1 MFYEQHYEPK
11 ASNSKKRV
19 RASQACVHCRK
30 KKIKCDESRPD
41 CGQCQEANVLCE
53 YTEPKKRG
61 PRKGYV
67 QLLEE
72 RLAQMERKLMGP
84 GVPNYNGNSNQH
96 PHISDEDNQSL
107 SSTPNRAHSPIH
119 LYENPDQTSDLPP
132 LDIVN
137 HLVDLFFKNIN
148 SVFPFVHRHVLKR
161 SIQDGSISRP
171 LLYSVLAIGAR
182 FSDNP
187 SIKTSPPYLAG
198 ERFAE
203 KALSLVDADTLQP
216 NLENI
221 QFWGIMSCL
230 EYGRASGSK
239 SWIYG
244 GLAVRFCQELG
255 YYKEDA
261 LGLPIVSEDGSID
274 TVAMALRRRVF
285 WSCFCLDKLSSA
297 GTRRPQCIDRS
308 DCDSSPPNISECL
321 LLRDPMFHRNVDG
334 KSLQDDS
341 LMNIPKHYMRCVETY
356 GEVNK
361 FMNRAKSTS
370 AAINWPPIA
379 EFRNLDAQLR
389 AWKDGLPDIFQFNQ
403 KNLDHHRQFASYHY
417 VNIWLSSHAVWCSS
431 MMILHR
437 VSLAFSDVKPTDIIE
452 KDLYRR
458 IQSSIDACRLC
469 VRDAMG
475 IFEAIK
481 DLCGSNTLPYM
492 GYSAYVFATVLMTST
507 FSGTPELCKKSSR
520 ALKMLYDLIDG
531 LRPYWPMC
539 ERLANATKELLI
551 AHQKLYEQE
560 DINVTSYS
568 SYSTFDPT
576 KQQDVKIN
584 YDSRSPVTS
593 RSPSSHSSSSI
604 SMSPVSMHNT
614 HQSPAISSLLG
625 PTTNTSEPS
634 IIPPYQQQQQH
645 IHDPFKTTN
654 NQHYLVP
661 STPPSSAGHQ
671 QQEQQEQQ
679 QQQRYMNPSRQQ
691 AQDQSSALAFNWNRG
706 NEIDFNS
713 LEFLYDTGLFG
724 QVVFDVNSEADA
736 VPSSLNYPTQQS
748 IYQPI
753 LSSQPY
759 ISQQASLPQTST
771 PQNNT
776 PTPPSA
782 ASASSAFQPMM
793 TQQQPQQQQNSP
805 SSYNPSKS
813 LWN

>member
-1 MFYEQHYEPK
+1 MLYEQNYEQK
-11 ASNSKKRV
+11 ASNNKKRV

-84 GVPNYNGNSNQH
+84 GVSNYNSNSNQH
-96 PHISDEDNQSL
+96 PHISDEENQSL
-107 SSTPNRAHSPIH
+107 SSTSNRAHSPIH
-119 LYENPDQTSDLPP
+119 LYENSEQTSDLPP

-148 SVFPFVHRHVLKR
+148 SVFPFVHRHVLKK
-161 SIQDGSISRP
+161 SIQDGTISRP

-187 SIKTSPPYLAG
+187 SIKTNPPYLAG

-230 EYGRASGSK
+230 EYGCASGSK

-255 YYKEDA
+255 YYKEDT
-261 LGLPIVSEDGSID
+261 LSLPIVSQDGSID

-308 DCDSSPPNISECL
+308 DCDTNPPNISECL

-341 LMNIPKHYMRCVETY
+341 LMNIAKHYMRCVETY

-417 VNIWLSSHAVWCSS
+417 VNVWLSSHAVWCSS

-437 VSLAFSDVKPTDIIE
+437 VSLAFSDVKSTDIIE

-458 IQSSIDACRLC
+458 IQSSIDTCRMC
-469 VRDAMG
+469 VHDAMG

-481 DLCGSNTLPYM
+481 DVCGSNTLPYM

-539 ERLANATKELLI
+539 ERLANATKELLTV
-551 AHQKLYEQE
+551 HQRLYEQ
-560 DINVTSYS
+560 DINAASYS
-568 SYSTFDPT
+568 PYPPFDPT
-576 KQQDVKIN
+576 KQQEVKIN
-584 YDSRSPVTS
+584 YDS
-593 RSPSSHSSSSI
+593 RSPSSHSSSSV
-604 SMSPVSMHNT
+604 SMSPVSMNNT
-614 HQSPAISSLLG
+614 HQPPPLSSLLG
-625 PTTNTSEPS
+625 ATTNSPESS
-634 IIPPYQQQQQH
+634 IIPPYQQQQRM
-645 IHDPFKTTN
+645 HDPFKNTSSPN
-654 NQHYLVP
+654 YLVP
-661 STPPSSAGHQ
+661 STSPSSAGQ
-671 QQEQQEQQ
+671 QQQQ
-679 QQQRYMNPSRQQ
+679 QQQRYVNPSRQQ
-691 AQDQSSALAFNWNRG
+691 TQDQSSALASNWNRG

-724 QVVFDVNSEADA
+724 QVVFDVNSDSDA
-736 VPSSLNYPTQQS
+736 LPSSLNYSTQQS

-759 ISQQASLPQTST
+759 ISQAPLPQTSSS
-771 PQNNT
+771 QNNT

-782 ASASSAFQPMM
+782 TSTPSAFQPMM
-793 TQQQPQQQQNSP
+793 TQQQQQQQNSP
-805 SSYNPSKS
+805 NTYNPSKS

>member
-1 MFYEQHYEPK
+1 MLYEQNYEPK
-11 ASNSKKRV
+11 TSSSKKRV

-30 KKIKCDESRPD
+30 KKIKCDENRPD

-84 GVPNYNGNSNQH
+84 GVPNYNNSHQS
-96 PHISDEDNQSL
+96 HISDEENL
-107 SSTPNRAHSPIH
+107 SSPSTSNRAHSPIH
-119 LYENPDQTSDLPP
+119 LYENPVEQTSDLPP
-132 LDIVN
+132 FDVVN
-137 HLVDLFFKNIN
+137 HLVDLFFKYIN

-161 SIQDGSISRP
+161 SIQDGSVSRP

-182 FSDNP
+182 FSENP
-187 SIKTSPPYLAG
+187 SIRTDPPYLAG

-239 SWIYG
+239 SWVYG
-244 GLAVRFCQELG
+244 GLAVRFCQELS
-255 YYKEDA
+255 YYKEDT
-261 LGLPIVSEDGSID
+261 LSLPIVAEDGSID
-274 TVAMALRRRVF
+274 TIAMALRRRVF
-285 WSCFCLDKLSSA
+285 WSCFGIDKLSCA

-308 DCDSSPPNISECL
+308 DCDANPPNISECL

-334 KSLQDDS
+334 KPIQDDS
-341 LMNIPKHYMRCVETY
+341 LMNIAKHYMRCVETY

-379 EFRNLDAQLR
+379 EFRNLDSQLR
-389 AWKDGLPDIFQFNQ
+389 AWKDGLPEVFQFNQ
-403 KNLDHHRQFASYHY
+403 ENLDHHCQFASYNY
-417 VNIWLSSHAVWCSS
+417 LNIWLSSHAVWCSS

-437 VSLAFSDVKPTDIIE
+437 ISLAFSDVKPTDIIE

-458 IQSSIDACRLC
+458 IQSSIDTCRIC
-469 VRDAMG
+469 VADAMG

-481 DLCGSNTLPYM
+481 DLCGFNTLPYM

-507 FSGTPELCKKSSR
+507 FSGTPESCRKSSR

-539 ERLANATKELLI
+539 ERLANATKELLTV
-551 AHQKLYEQE
+551 HQKLYEQ
-560 DINVTSYS
+560 DMNTQPYISYQSFDSGTS
-568 SYSTFDPT
+568 
-576 KQQDVKIN
+576 QDVKMN
-584 YDSRSPVTS
+584 YDNRPPAIS

-604 SMSPVSMHNT
+604 TMSPNPIKSSS
-614 HQSPAISSLLG
+614 QPPLSSLLG
-625 PTTNTSEPS
+625 TTTASSEPP
-634 IIPPYQQQQQH
+634 IVPPYHDQQQYL
-645 IHDPFKTTN
+645 HDSFKN
-654 NQHYLVP
+654 SNSYLVP
-661 STPPSSAGHQ
+661 STPPSSGDQ
-671 QQEQQEQQ
+671 NQLQRYPD
-679 QQQRYMNPSRQQ
+679 QQRQQ
-691 AQDQSSALAFNWNRG
+691 TQDQPSGLAFNWNRG
-706 NEIDFNS
+706 SEIDFNS

-724 QVVFDVNSEADA
+724 QVVFDVNSDSNTIQ
-736 VPSSLNYPTQQS
+736 PSLNYPASHS

-759 ISQQASLPQTST
+759 ISQQTSSIQTS
-771 PQNNT
+771 T
-776 PTPPSA
+776 PTPPSSA
-782 ASASSAFQPMM
+782 PNASAFHPLSAQQKQSS
-793 TQQQPQQQQNSP
+793 S

>member
-1 MFYEQHYEPK
+1 MLYEQNYERK
-11 ASNSKKRV
+11 SSNGKKRV

-30 KKIKCDESRPD
+30 KKIKCDENRPD

-84 GVPNYNGNSNQH
+84 GVPNYNNSQQS
-96 PHISDEDNQSL
+96 HISDEENQSS
-107 SSTPNRAHSPIH
+107 SSTSNKAHSPVH
-119 LYENPDQTSDLPP
+119 LYENPVEQTSDLPP

-137 HLVDLFFKNIN
+137 HLVDLFFKYIN

-161 SIQDGSISRP
+161 SIQDGSVSRP

-182 FSDNP
+182 FSENP
-187 SIKTSPPYLAG
+187 SIRTNPPYLAG

-255 YYKEDA
+255 YYKEDV
-261 LGLPIVSEDGSID
+261 LNHPIVSEDGSID
-274 TVAMALRRRVF
+274 TIAMALRRRVF
-285 WSCFCLDKLSSA
+285 WSCFGIDKLSSA

-308 DCDSSPPNISECL
+308 DCDANPPNISECI

-334 KSLQDDS
+334 KSIQDDS
-341 LMNIPKHYMRCVETY
+341 LMNIAKHYMRCVETY

-389 AWKDGLPDIFQFNQ
+389 AWKEGLPEIFQFNQ
-403 KNLDHHRQFASYHY
+403 KNLGHHRQFASYNY
-417 VNIWLSSHAVWCSS
+417 LNTWLSSHAVWCSS

-437 VSLAFSDVKPTDIIE
+437 VSLAFSDVSSTDVIE

-458 IQSSIDACRLC
+458 IQSSIDTCRMC
-469 VRDAMG
+469 VADAMG

-481 DLCGSNTLPYM
+481 DLCGFNTLPYM

-507 FSGTPELCKKSSR
+507 FSGTPESCRKSSR

-539 ERLANATKELLI
+539 ERLANATKELLTV
-551 AHQKLYEQE
+551 HQKLYEQ
-560 DINVTSYS
+560 DINPQPYISYQSFDSRS
-568 SYSTFDPT
+568 SP
-576 KQQDVKIN
+576 DVKIN
-584 YDSRSPVTS
+584 YDNRSPVIS

-604 SMSPVSMHNT
+604 AMSPI
-614 HQSPAISSLLG
+614 PANNSNQPPLSSLLG
-625 PTTNTSEPS
+625 TITASSEPS
-634 IIPPYQQQQQH
+634 IIPAYQHQQQH
-645 IHDPFKTTN
+645 LQDSLKNTN
-654 NQHYLVP
+654 SYLVP
-661 STPPSSAGHQ
+661 STPPSSTVTNGG
-671 QQEQQEQQ
+671 QQ
-679 QQQRYMNPSRQQ
+679 QQQRYPDQQRQQ
-691 AQDQSSALAFNWNRG
+691 TQDQSSALAFNWNRG

-724 QVVFDVNSEADA
+724 QVVFDVNSDSNTIQ
-736 VPSSLNYPTQQS
+736 PSLNYPASHS

-759 ISQQASLPQTST
+759 ISQQTSS
-771 PQNNT
+771 PQNST
-776 PTPPSA
+776 STPPSA
-782 ASASSAFQPMM
+782 SSNTSAFQPLG
-793 TQQQPQQQQNSP
+793 TQQQQSSS

>member
-1 MFYEQHYEPK
+1 MFYEQHIEPK
-11 ASNSKKRV
+11 TSNSKKRV

-84 GVPNYNGNSNQH
+84 GVHNSNSNCNQH
-96 PHISDEDNQSL
+96 PHFSDEENQSL
-107 SSTPNRAHSPIH
+107 SSTSNRAHSPIH

-187 SIKTSPPYLAG
+187 SIKTNPPYLAG

-230 EYGRASGSK
+230 EYGCASGSK

-255 YYKEDA
+255 YYKEDT

-308 DCDSSPPNISECL
+308 DCDTSLPNIPECI

-334 KSLQDDS
+334 KPLQDDS
-341 LMNIPKHYMRCVETY
+341 LMNIAKHYMRCVETY

-370 AAINWPPIA
+370 AAIIWPPIA

-437 VSLAFSDVKPTDIIE
+437 VSLAFSDIKPTDTIE

-507 FSGTPELCKKSSR
+507 FSGTSELCKKSSR
-520 ALKMLYDLIDG
+520 ALKMLYDLIDVG
-531 LRPYWPMC
+531 ASTL
-539 ERLANATKELLI
+539 LANVR
-551 AHQKLYEQE
+551 KLYEQE
-560 DINVTSYS
+560 DINATSYS

-593 RSPSSHSSSSI
+593 RSPSSRSSSSI
-604 SMSPVSMHNT
+604 TMSPVSINNS
-614 HQSPAISSLLG
+614 HQPPALSSLLG
-625 PTTNTSEPS
+625 TTTNSSEPS
-634 IIPPYQQQQQH
+634 IIPPYQQQQH
-645 IHDPFKTTN
+645 NHDSFKSTA
-654 NQHYLVP
+654 NQHYSVP
-661 STPPSSAGHQ
+661 STPSSSTG
-671 QQEQQEQQ
+671 QQ
-679 QQQRYMNPSRQQ
+679 QQQRYVNQSRQQ

-724 QVVFDVNSEADA
+724 QVVFDVNSEPDA
-736 VPSSLNYPTQQS
+736 VPSSLDYPTQQS

-759 ISQQASLPQTST
+759 ISQQVPLPQTSS
-771 PQNNT
+771 PQNGT
-776 PTPPSA
+776 PTPPSV
-782 ASASSAFQPMM
+782 ASAPSAFQPTM
-793 TQQQPQQQQNSP
+793 TQQQQQQQQNSP
-805 SSYNPSKS
+805 STYNPSKS